1 MKLLKIIAVMILLG
15 VAPALADVTNSGATT
30 NTQTNTSGSNTTI
43 SGGYAAETTNTYQSG
58 SSNNTTTN
66 NDTTNT
72 TNNKSTIP
80 VPSAGAPSMS
90 AYSQDV
96 CAVGRSGGLQ
106 LPGVGVSGGS
116 TARDMNCERM
126 KLSKLLNDYGMKVAA
141 VAILC
146 QDPRV
151 FEAMEQAGT
160 PCPFEGKIGKD
171 AKAQWDKY
179 DIERPDYDKYV
190 EKMDD
195 RLKIDERIMK
205 DEGILEENESLK
217 TNIKQVVKE
226 NKNLE
231 KDIKKLQKTQAK
243 LLKEAEEKLRLAEEA
258 MKELEEAKAKAEE
271 AESLLPEPVKVEK
284 LEPVEGFE
292 EKKQSTSV
300 NVHESMTTNL
310 KAEETPIPE
319 EPVNNNNGPE
329 EAIIIPLPKP
339 VIVEEVEEEEFN
351 SSGK

>member
-1 MKLLKIIAVMILLG
+1 MDKGKIIGSVGIVLMWSLFCWFVLMGAEGLNR
-15 VAPALADVTNSGATT
+15 AYADVTNSGATT

-43 SGGYAAETTNTYQSG
+43 SGGYSAETTNTYQSG

-80 VPSAGAPSMS
+80 VPSASAPGMS

-106 LPGVGVSGGS
+106 LPGVGLTGGA

-171 AKAQWDKY
+171 AMDQWNKY
-179 DIERPDYDKYV
+179 DVERPDYKQYV
-190 EKMDD
+190 DKMDT
-195 RLKIDERIMK
+195 RLEIDERIMK
-205 DEGILEENESLK
+205 EEGILEENATLK
-217 TNIKQVVKE
+217 TNIKQVA
-226 NKNLE
+226 
-231 KDIKKLQKTQAK
+231 KDNKKLQKEIEKLQKMQAE
-243 LLKEAEEKLRLAEEA
+243 LLAAAEEEASKTEKMILPKKKPIIVETSNPEVHVDDEEA
-258 MKELEEAKAKAEE
+258 WDEVDEAT
-271 AESLLPEPVKVEK
+271 VEVEV
-284 LEPVEGFE
+284 LEPI
-292 EKKQSTSV
+292 
-300 NVHESMTTNL
+300 
-310 KAEETPIPE
+310 EET
-319 EPVNNNNGPE
+319 
-329 EAIIIPLPKP
+329 
-339 VIVEEVEEEEFN
+339 EFN
-351 SSGK
+351 SAGR